1 MKNRVLSCTKT
12 SIKLLFVFCAVL
24 ITSWAFSQTVGSRH
38 RPPERSQ
45 KSLLTRDA
53 VVIDAAQM
61 IADGRN
67 IFRFDT
73 FGDEAFWGDT
83 LRLHEAIE
91 GDQFGGVGPGLSPSN
106 ALALGLKVDVDALPA
121 KIISQLKSGK
131 LNLGDPAVTLALLK
145 LNAIVGVKGFFE
157 TNNSNSSNTVLSKVG
172 LTCAICHSTVNDSVA
187 PGVGRR
193 LDGWANRDL
202 NSGAIIALAP
212 NIKPLTDLL
221 KIVHPSINDDQVRAV
236 LNSWGPGRFDA
247 ELILDGKATRPD
259 GGNASTLLPNAYGL
273 AGFNLHTWT
282 GGWGTVTYWNAF
294 VAVLELHGVGTF
306 FDERL
311 DDASKFPI
319 AAAARLG
326 HISVGPDD
334 DQVTSKLPALHY
346 YQLSLRS
353 PKPKAGVDFNAAAA
367 ARGDSL
373 FSGKAN
379 CNSCHHE
386 PLWTEPG
393 WNDHTPAEMRIDSFQ
408 ADRSPDGNYKTMN
421 LAGLFVAERGLF
433 MKPENKGRFYHDAR
447 FQTLLDVVKS
457 YDSRFGLGL
466 TDQEKQDLV
475 EYLKSL

>member
-1 MKNRVLSCTKT
+1 MIIFFAALVTECG
-12 SIKLLFVFCAVL
+12 
-24 ITSWAFSQTVGSRH
+24 FSQAANAPH
-38 RPPERSQ
+38 RPTERS
-45 KSLLTRDA
+45 KKPLVTRDA

-61 IADGRN
+61 IQDGRN
-67 IFRFDT
+67 TFRFDT

-91 GDQFGGVGPGLSPSN
+91 GASFGGTGPGLSPSN
-106 ALALGLKVDVDALPA
+106 ALALGLKVDADALPG
-121 KIISQLKSGK
+121 KVISQLKAGQ
-131 LNLGDPAVTLALLK
+131 LDLGNPAVTLTLLK
-145 LNAIVGVKGFFE
+145 LNAVVGVKGFFDA
-157 TNNSNSSNTVLSKVG
+157 NNSLSKVG
-172 LTCAICHSTVNDSVA
+172 LTCAACHSTVNDSVA

-212 NIKPLTDLL
+212 NLKPLTDLL
-221 KIVHPSINDDQVRAV
+221 KIVHPSIVEAQVRAV
-236 LNSWGPGRFDA
+236 LNTWGPGRFDA
-247 ELILDGKATRPD
+247 ELVLDGKAMRPD
-259 GGNASTLLPNAYGL
+259 GGNASTLIPNAYGL

-282 GGWGTVTYWNAF
+282 GGWGTVSYWNAF

-306 FDERL
+306 FDARL

-319 AAAARLG
+319 AAAAHLG
-326 HISVGPDD
+326 HISVGPDE
-334 DQVTSKLPALHY
+334 DQVTAKLPALHY

-353 PKPKAGVDFNAAAA
+353 PKPKAGVDFDAEAAE
-367 ARGDSL
+367 RGDAL

-386 PLWTEPG
+386 PLWSEPG

-421 LAGLFVAERGLF
+421 LAGLFARERGLF

-447 FQTLLDVVKS
+447 FATLLDVVNS
-457 YDSRFGLGL
+457 YNTRFTLGL
-466 TDQEKQDLV
+466 TAQEKLDLV